1 MTIRDRVLNI
11 LKFSEKARNS
21 SDEVN
26 IIYMQKMGMEL
37 TDKQIRLMREFP
49 WKAIDR
55 EIRRIQNTEGLYQPN
70 DDVKEARYE
79 NMKSYQEEY
88 SDKYS
93 YLHKLGYKIAEE
105 D

>member
-1 MTIRDRVLNI
+1 VTIRDRVLNI

-37 TDKQIRLMREFP
+37 TDKQMRLMREFP

-88 SDKYS
+88 GNTPS
-93 YLHKLGYKIAEE
+93 YLKRLGYRIVE